1 MTDVK
6 DRPEASADAEL
17 ILKLQDKLDSLKN
30 QVHSWT
36 AKAKVFEQNGSYNFD
51 QFTKTLSSSPR
62 NTSSAKSKPL
72 GRGKK
77 DWQALSLAQQ
87 YEILHHVANEH
98 TRVTL
103 NFEALS
109 MALKTSLASTS
120 MKSAFSLQ
128 KGDENVSDPEERGYL
143 LELLE
148 EQNERSQAIIKAEDH
163 RLSKEIKLLDLKC
176 ELAHEFDSLK
186 KQYAVLLDGPPDMAS
201 PAPKR
206 KALASVDEQNRT
218 DEMKHNL
225 EVEEKRANQMKL
237 LIQKLLMAD
246 VSGCLN
252 VEDEEMRERR
262 EAMFIKCGEDLS
274 LLRKDKKEVLE

>member
-1 MTDVK
+1 MVF
-6 DRPEASADAEL
+6 
-17 ILKLQDKLDSLKN
+17 SLFFL
-30 QVHSWT
+30 S
-36 AKAKVFEQNGSYNFD
+36 VFEQNGSYNFD

-128 KGDENVSDPEERGYL
+128 KGKDYY
-143 LELLE
+143 
-148 EQNERSQAIIKAEDH
+148 I
-163 RLSKEIKLLDLKC
+163 
-176 ELAHEFDSLK
+176 
-186 KQYAVLLDGPPDMAS
+186 DG
-201 PAPKR
+201 R
-206 KALASVDEQNRT
+206 NTQF
-218 DEMKHNL
+218 
-225 EVEEKRANQMKL
+225 
-237 LIQKLLMAD
+237 
-246 VSGCLN
+246 CL
-252 VEDEEMRERR
+252 
-262 EAMFIKCGEDLS
+262 CQLGEDFKL
-274 LLRKDKKEVLE
+274 

>member
-1 MTDVK
+1 MWVIFL
-6 DRPEASADAEL
+6 RNNNGCSFFL
-17 ILKLQDKLDSLKN
+17 S
-30 QVHSWT
+30 
-36 AKAKVFEQNGSYNFD
+36 VFEQNGSYNFD

-176 ELAHEFDSLK
+176 ELAHEFDDLK
-186 KQYAVLLDGPPDMAS
+186 VSFFLHSYLS
-201 PAPKR
+201 NF
-206 KALASVDEQNRT
+206 LA
-218 DEMKHNL
+218 
-225 EVEEKRANQMKL
+225 KL
-237 LIQKLLMAD
+237 NI
-246 VSGCLN
+246 
-252 VEDEEMRERR
+252 R
-262 EAMFIKCGEDLS
+262 
-274 LLRKDKKEVLE
+274 